1 MNTKLLISFTLF
13 MSVLFA
19 SGQKILDA
27 YIKDG
32 LSNNQSIQR
41 QELGLE
47 KNLFALKEAK
57 SLFYPKV
64 TFLADYFLADGGR
77 TVDFPAGDLLN
88 SVYSSLNQLTSS
100 NRFPQLQNQQILL
113 NPNNFYDARFR
124 TTVPLYNKE
133 LSFNKKL
140 KQEQIHLQ
148 TFELNLFKRELVKEI
163 KVAYFAYLQS
173 VQAVKIYDNA
183 LLLVLESKRVNES
196 LFKND
201 KVNRTALV
209 RAQNEVI
216 KYETLKSTAQLQ
228 SSSARSYF
236 NFLLNRDLDEV
247 IQVDSNYH
255 LQVASITLDTTIQLR
270 EEIQKL
276 SIAEK
281 ISKDLTGLAK
291 SWQMPRIS
299 SFIDLGSQGFDGKFD
314 NNSRYYF
321 IGVSLQWD
329 LFNSKK
335 SQYTIQQATINEK
348 IQRTESDY
356 IDNQIRLQYSTAIY
370 NYKSA
375 LENYKASVINLK
387 TARIYYSD
395 ILKLYKEGQALF
407 IELIDAQNQL
417 IQIELQVNISLYET
431 YIKAAL
437 VERANASYQF

>member
-1 MNTKLLISFTLF
+1 MKAKLLILVGLI
-13 MSVLFA
+13 MSSLFA
-19 SGQKILDA
+19 SAQKILDA

-32 LSNNQSIQR
+32 LSRNQSIHR

-47 KNLFALKEAK
+47 KSLFALKEAK

-64 TFLADYFLADGGR
+64 SFLADYFLADGGR

-88 SVYSSLNQLTSS
+88 AVYSSLNQLTSS

-133 LSFNKKL
+133 LSFNKKI
-140 KQEQIHLQ
+140 KQDQILLQ

-173 VQAVKIYDNA
+173 IQAVNIYENA
-183 LLLVLESKRVNES
+183 LSLIKESKRVNES

-201 KVNRTALV
+201 KVNRTALI

-216 KYETLKSTAQLQ
+216 KYETLKTTAVIQ
-228 SSSARSYF
+228 SNSARSYF
-236 NFLLNRDLDEV
+236 NFLLNKDLDNA
-247 IQVDSNYH
+247 IQIDSSYQ
-255 LQVASITLDTTIQLR
+255 LQISSISLDTTIQFR
-270 EEIQKL
+270 EELQKL
-276 SIAEK
+276 SIAET
-281 ISKDLTGLAK
+281 ISRDLTGLAK
-291 SWQMPRIS
+291 SWQMPKINT
-299 SFIDLGSQGFDGKFD
+299 FIDLGSQGFDGKFD

-321 IGVSLQWD
+321 IGLSLQWD

-335 SQYTIQQATINEK
+335 SQYAIQQATLNEK
-348 IQRTESDY
+348 MQKSESDFAF
-356 IDNQIRLQYSTAIY
+356 DQIRLQYNTAIN

-395 ILKLYKEGQALF
+395 ILKLYKEGQVLF

-417 IQIELQVNISLYET
+417 IQNDLQANISLYET

>member
-1 MNTKLLISFTLF
+1 MNAKLLISFTLF

-140 KQEQIHLQ
+140 KQEQIQLQ

-173 VQAVKIYDNA
+173 VQAV
-183 LLLVLESKRVNES
+183 
-196 LFKND
+196 
-201 KVNRTALV
+201 
-209 RAQNEVI
+209 
-216 KYETLKSTAQLQ
+216 
-228 SSSARSYF
+228 
-236 NFLLNRDLDEV
+236 
-247 IQVDSNYH
+247 
-255 LQVASITLDTTIQLR
+255 
-270 EEIQKL
+270 
-276 SIAEK
+276 
-281 ISKDLTGLAK
+281 
-291 SWQMPRIS
+291 
-299 SFIDLGSQGFDGKFD
+299 
-314 NNSRYYF
+314 
-321 IGVSLQWD
+321 
-329 LFNSKK
+329 
-335 SQYTIQQATINEK
+335 
-348 IQRTESDY
+348 
-356 IDNQIRLQYSTAIY
+356 
-370 NYKSA
+370 
-375 LENYKASVINLK
+375 
-387 TARIYYSD
+387 
-395 ILKLYKEGQALF
+395 
-407 IELIDAQNQL
+407 
-417 IQIELQVNISLYET
+417 
-431 YIKAAL
+431 
-437 VERANASYQF
+437 